1 LDTSATR
8 VTNRRGR
15 VLLVVSDLIFGVRL
29 ADAARALGFEA
40 KDIAVGTLPQALGDD
55 VALVVLDTGQR
66 GDWEAAIRAMKTE
79 PATAAIPVLAYGSH
93 VDVTASRAA
102 VAAGVDR
109 LVTRGKLMAELP
121 LLLESTARAVP
132 DAEASG

>member
-1 LDTSATR
+1 MTG
-8 VTNRRGR
+8 RRGR
-15 VLLVVSDLIFGVRL
+15 VLLVVPDLIFGDRL

-40 KDIAVGTLPQALGDD
+40 KDAAVGALAQALGDD

-66 GDWEAAIRAMKTE
+66 GDWEAALRAMKQE
-79 PATAAIPVLAYGSH
+79 PATAGIPVLAYGSH

-121 LLLESTARAVP
+121 QLLEGTARAIP
-132 DAEASG
+132 GAEASG